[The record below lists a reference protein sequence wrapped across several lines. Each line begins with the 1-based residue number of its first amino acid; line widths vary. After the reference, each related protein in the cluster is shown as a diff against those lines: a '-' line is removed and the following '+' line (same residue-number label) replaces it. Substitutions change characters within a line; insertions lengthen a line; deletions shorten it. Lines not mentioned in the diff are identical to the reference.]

1 MDLSL
6 CDNIEI
12 PIKYKIKNTS
22 ILKLNEASYFKNMGI
37 DFFNL
42 EDEFFN
48 DICYPYSD
56 NNKSSNMI
64 LSDVLIIF
72 IKMYPYVEVIVNINH
87 LIMKQI
93 ALIVYAK

>member
-22 ILKLNEASYFKNMGI
+22 ILKLNEASYFKNMEI

-42 EDEFFN
+42 ENEFFN

>member
-12 PIKYKIKNTS
+12 PIEYKIKNTS

-72 IKMYPYVEVIVNINH
+72 IKMYPYVEVIVNIYH

>member
-12 PIKYKIKNTS
+12 PIEYKIKNTS